1 MQPDPAVA
9 AKHPPAKGSRLAA
22 TAAVLVVVA
31 LGLVAVVGWF
41 DPFAPPRP
49 TDTAGQGTVA
59 IGGPFTLVD
68 QDGRTVSDTDLRGRY
83 LLIYFGYAY
92 CPDIC
97 PTSLAR
103 NAAAL
108 DLLGRQGESVVPILI
123 TVDPQRDTPELLKT
137 YAEAFHPRLVALT
150 GTPEQVAAAAKAY
163 RVYYAKVDEGRG
175 PDAYLIDHSGFT
187 YLMGPDGRFLQFYRH
202 DLSAEVLAER
212 LRSAL

>member
-1 MQPDPAVA
+1 MSKKLAMAGERPAHKSGPIASAIAIVAVLAVA
-9 AKHPPAKGSRLAA
+9 VIAA
-22 TAAVLVVVA
+22 
-31 LGLVAVVGWF
+31 VGWF
-41 DPFAPPRP
+41 DPFAAPQREK
-49 TDTAGQGTVA
+49 AASEGTVA
-59 IGGPFTLVD
+59 IGGPFSLVD
-68 QDGRTVSDTDLRGRY
+68 QHGRAVSDADFRGQY
-83 LLIYFGYAY
+83 MLVYFGYAY

-103 NAAAL
+103 NVAAL
-108 DLLGRQGESVVPILI
+108 DLLGRQGENVVPILI

-175 PDAYLIDHSGFT
+175 ADAYLIDHSGFT

-202 DLSAEVLAER
+202 DLSAEALAER
-212 LRSAL
+212 LKGAL